1 MQNRRLFADDNR
13 GVGENHDQHDYQ
25 LRGIRIKATYFVEL
39 ALNGANSSQRV
50 LQQMI
55 EEPA

>member
-13 GVGENHDQHDYQ
+13 GVGENHDQHDDL

-39 ALNGANSSQRV
+39 AFNGANSS
-50 LQQMI
+50 
-55 EEPA
+55 